1 MAPATIS
8 TAANHMPKD
17 WPCIAPVAATT
28 PGTSYD
34 GQTVKAYVRRLGN
47 TASPRR
53 ARQPGERAVSAPT
66 AAANMQIP
74 GMVIHGRGKYGSTRR
89 QSTVTPAMATAAAE
103 RCGPATPLCLS
114 KLGLVGPGTPPV
126 YKHQKLAKCENEC
139 IHVQYIRQESK
150 CKAKATATYIYVRLI
165 DLSAH
170 SRHGLKKAR
179 NPFWVQSLR
188 IILSH
193 EKALEFTRIYELAG
207 DKVSRQ

>member
-1 MAPATIS
+1 
-8 TAANHMPKD
+8 
-17 WPCIAPVAATT
+17 
-28 PGTSYD
+28 
-34 GQTVKAYVRRLGN
+34 
-47 TASPRR
+47 
-53 ARQPGERAVSAPT
+53 
-66 AAANMQIP
+66 MQIP

-150 CKAKATATYIYVRLI
+150 CKATVPCTCNVHICSPHRWPNI

-179 NPFWVQSLR
+179 NPIRVQSLR

-193 EKALEFTRIYELAG
+193 ENWQATKCHANDLKKFTHGEI
-207 DKVSRQ
+207 S